1 MKTLLIVDDEQQNV
15 SVFHAALSAAGYD
28 VVTAPDGKRALEA
41 IKQKKFDGII
51 LDEMMPD
58 MSGNDVVKVIK
69 ANEETKNV
77 PVIILTNYGDD
88 ELVKQAMAQGATDYV
103 LKYQMTPNDL
113 ADKIKTI
120 VGE

>member
-1 MKTLLIVDDEQQNV
+1 MKSLLIVDDEQQNV

-41 IKQKKFDGII
+41 ISQKKFDGII